1 MRQISYRRQPAS
13 RGHRAKT
20 RAWHL
25 LSWLK
30 SEVMQKLGGFHSY
43 FVNENA
49 DKVKDQSLVS
59 RIRPVIFGSMD
70 AIAF

>member
-1 MRQISYRRQPAS
+1 
-13 RGHRAKT
+13 
-20 RAWHL
+20 
-25 LSWLK
+25 
-30 SEVMQKLGGFHSY
+30 MQKLGGFHSY